1 MNLELRTAYWDDR
14 ESREAFKRFIV
25 EIHNLDFT
33 NWEKAGY
40 WDDAYR
46 PFTYFLDG
54 EVVSSVCIYS
64 LPAVIDGRR
73 AKVAQ
78 ISGVGTLPA
87 YRRRGVNR
95 ELTRAGLQWAGPE
108 HEGVFLFSTEG
119 AIPYYTRCGYTP
131 LDEHLPT
138 LPIKPVSKR
147 RGAVRLNTGDKHDLE
162 RIYGYAQKTSP
173 VSDRFAVM
181 SPRLFMF
188 HALYTLQEN
197 IWEIPELDCLV
208 CFARDDHG
216 LQIYDILGKSIP
228 TFEKLYPYIAE
239 KTDRMAGFH
248 FPVDR
253 LDLDGVGRREIF
265 GNNLFV
271 KPEFPVKDPVFPYTA
286 RA

>member
-1 MNLELRTAYWDDR
+1 
-14 ESREAFKRFIV
+14 
-25 EIHNLDFT
+25 
-33 NWEKAGY
+33 
-40 WDDAYR
+40 
-46 PFTYFLDG
+46 
-54 EVVSSVCIYS
+54 
-64 LPAVIDGRR
+64 
-73 AKVAQ
+73 VAQ

-95 ELTRAGLQWAGPE
+95 ELTRVGLQWADRE
-108 HEGVFLFSTEG
+108 HEGVFLFSTEE
-119 AIPYYTRCGYTP
+119 AISYYTRCGYTP

-138 LPIKPVSKR
+138 LPIQPVSKR
-147 RGAVRLNTGDKHDLE
+147 RGAVRLNTGNEHDLR
-162 RIYGYAQKTSP
+162 RIYEYAQKTDS

-188 HALYTLQEN
+188 HAMYTLQEK

-239 KTDRMAGFH
+239 ETDRMAGFH
-248 FPVDR
+248 FYADR
-253 LDLDGVGRREIF
+253 LDLDGAGRREIF

-271 KPEFPVKDPVFPYTA
+271 KPEFPVHDPVFPYTA